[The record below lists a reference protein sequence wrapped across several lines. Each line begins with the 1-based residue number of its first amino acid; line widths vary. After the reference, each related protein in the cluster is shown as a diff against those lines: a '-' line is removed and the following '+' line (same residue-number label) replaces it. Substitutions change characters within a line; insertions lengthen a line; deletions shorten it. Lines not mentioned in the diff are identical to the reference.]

1 MSCVVILAVLPRCYT
16 VFFVSD
22 ELSVLSNMKWVLIGI
37 SCPSLLFL
45 SSISTRLCPVSDVAN
60 ATPPSGSGLFM
71 FFISFTSACVSV
83 SVPVTFGGV
92 RSH

>member
-1 MSCVVILAVLPRCYT
+1 MRSCVVILVPSRMLYCILC
-16 VFFVSD
+16 D
-22 ELSVLSNMKWVLIGI
+22 ELSALSNMKWVLTGI

-45 SSISTRLCPVSDVAN
+45 KSPPAFALSLML

-71 FFISFTSACVSV
+71 FFISFTRACVSV

-92 RSH
+92 GSH